1 MDNAAEGGQGLISNT
16 GNGTIF
22 ITGGSTDNSN
32 GISSNADKKGAKG
45 TISNTGDGKLVIS
58 GRSPG
63 SFGINSNSFG
73 TGSQGLITNTG
84 KGTLSITGGAGNNSH
99 GLLSNADNDGQ
110 GTISNTGEGRLDIS
124 GGSGLRSYGISR
136 NQSEKAQG
144 IITNT
149 GKGILTINGGSG
161 RNTYGLGE
169 NNGTISNTGAGDLLI
184 SGGSALNASG
194 IYVNMSGGTGL
205 IRNESNGTLTIQGG
219 TVSSAYGIDVIASGP
234 DGVGTISNGA
244 NGTLNLL
251 GNKAAGS
258 FAIRRISEVPPI
270 ASGNSGT
277 IENSGTMNLN
287 ANAIQSFASV
297 SGNASVT
304 NLSSGKV
311 FAEAGALF
319 SGNYSSTTGET
330 TITPKDIVV
339 WAGDTTTT
347 VQTEKFADVT
357 TTAGT
362 SGTVTLKDDW
372 KYYSHWED
380 GGQITFTDVVNGSD
394 VAKQITTQFQSAF
407 GHGTAIYF
415 TGTGSGS
422 GSGGQ
427 AGNTDFTLE
436 AVNDLKANSKLADG
450 HIVTSEAL
458 KGTGALSANT
468 TLAMNTGFKGVTGFS
483 SVAVDGNRTFT
494 LVGEAATMVMALRAT
509 EAAATY
515 QLSDAPV
522 TVECGSTLNFGIE
535 KLSAT
540 QGILADLTL
549 ADNGNLS
556 VEHGIFEVTD
566 LKGNGEIKVKK
577 ESTLTVG
584 KYSGN
589 RLTNAGVANFKT
601 DVSLK
606 RPGPSVSTTDVD
618 PGQTKASSTAAFIN
632 ESKGEANFQNLS
644 LAAGASVENNKDG
657 TINAKDVTV
666 QAGALLWNK
675 TGGSLKFDNLTVLGS
690 IRDFGT
696 TTIGETLNLVEGTN
710 TTLSGKMTAKTLS
723 VGRKNDAMPMLLATG
738 DAPSST
744 VTVANETYA
753 DELDFVSGAVT
764 VQKGATLAGACIKN
778 GLMNAAVKVD
788 AGATFGFSYNENQ
801 LKNAV
806 KGLKVSHEGKA
817 LAMLNRDLS
826 FGSDGTLTIGTTETT
841 ATYNL
846 GSDALLVLD
855 VENLH
860 GKAAL
865 TGKDGQTIKV
875 DEGAQMAL
883 TAEGM
888 WGNHYLVS
896 GFESSGRLGNLTVFD
911 KDGKRISTKS
921 NAKGLFITV
930 GSDNILDKDAAF
942 GLSDNGNKI
951 LDGMQDT
958 ASDLAD
964 VRFLSKAVAAKNG
977 AAAARDLE
985 NLTAHSGLLTETT
998 RLTQNAHES
1007 VMDQAYPVFGN
1018 GLWAKGLYS
1027 KGSAEGFSASRGD
1040 SSSYD
1045 IDTYGFAMG
1054 GDVRFGNGWGAGLAG
1069 HYQRGKT
1076 DASITENDLETY
1088 GVSAYGVKRFDSGLG
1103 IAAGVTWA
1111 KGSGEIT
1118 QKNLEY
1124 VTADADA
1131 ETLIVGGKAFYDAKA
1146 GEKVTVSPYAGLE
1159 AVRTKAESY
1168 TAQVAGQEA
1177 FHFGSASETFW
1188 RVPVGVRATYA
1199 GDAFEG
1205 FADVSV
1211 TPQFGNKDTEQSVSG
1226 LSVKGRDNA
1235 AFTFAD
1241 DYVGK
1246 VRVGAAYRMG
1256 STVFSA
1262 GYGATVG
1269 SDRGLTHDLSV
1280 RATFVF

>member
-1 MDNAAEGGQGLISNT
+1 M
-16 GNGTIF
+16 
-22 ITGGSTDNSN
+22 
-32 GISSNADKKGAKG
+32 
-45 TISNTGDGKLVIS
+45 
-58 GRSPG
+58 
-63 SFGINSNSFG
+63 
-73 TGSQGLITNTG
+73 
-84 KGTLSITGGAGNNSH
+84 
-99 GLLSNADNDGQ
+99 
-110 GTISNTGEGRLDIS
+110 
-124 GGSGLRSYGISR
+124 
-136 NQSEKAQG
+136 
-144 IITNT
+144 
-149 GKGILTINGGSG
+149 
-161 RNTYGLGE
+161 
-169 NNGTISNTGAGDLLI
+169 
-184 SGGSALNASG
+184 
-194 IYVNMSGGTGL
+194 
-205 IRNESNGTLTIQGG
+205 
-219 TVSSAYGIDVIASGP
+219 
-234 DGVGTISNGA
+234 
-244 NGTLNLL
+244 
-251 GNKAAGS
+251 
-258 FAIRRISEVPPI
+258 
-270 ASGNSGT
+270 
-277 IENSGTMNLN
+277 
-287 ANAIQSFASV
+287 
-297 SGNASVT
+297 
-304 NLSSGKV
+304 
-311 FAEAGALF
+311 
-319 SGNYSSTTGET
+319 
-330 TITPKDIVV
+330 
-339 WAGDTTTT
+339 
-347 VQTEKFADVT
+347 
-357 TTAGT
+357 
-362 SGTVTLKDDW
+362 
-372 KYYSHWED
+372 
-380 GGQITFTDVVNGSD
+380 NGSD

-436 AVNDLKANSKLADG
+436 AVNDLKANNKLADS

-494 LVGEAATMVMALRAT
+494 LVGEAAAMVMALRAT

-522 TVECGSTLNFGIE
+522 TVEGGSTLNFGIE

-657 TINAKDVTV
+657 TINAKNVTV
-666 QAGALLWNK
+666 QAGGLLWNK
-675 TGGSLKFDNLTVLGS
+675 TGGNLKFDNLTILGS

-696 TTIGETLNLVEGTN
+696 TTIGDTLALGEGTN
-710 TTLSGKMTAKTLS
+710 TTLSGKVRAGTLS
-723 VGRKNDAMPMLLATG
+723 VGRSKSAAPVMLSAMAANDPAAPDTTLRVTG
-738 DAPSST
+738 
-744 VTVANETYA
+744 ETYA
-753 DELDFVSGAVT
+753 DELDFVTGMVT
-764 VQKGATLAGACIKN
+764 VAKDAVLSGVTLKGGT
-778 GLMNAAVKVD
+778 MNASAHIE
-788 AGATFGFSYNENQ
+788 AGATFGFSYSENQ

-883 TAEGM
+883 TAGGM

-896 GFESSGRLGNLTVFD
+896 GFESSGSLGNLTVFD

-942 GLSDNGNKI
+942 GLSDNVNKI

-1103 IAAGVTWA
+1103 IATGLTWA

-1124 VTADADA
+1124 VTAHADA

-1168 TAQVAGQEA
+1168 TAQVGGQEA